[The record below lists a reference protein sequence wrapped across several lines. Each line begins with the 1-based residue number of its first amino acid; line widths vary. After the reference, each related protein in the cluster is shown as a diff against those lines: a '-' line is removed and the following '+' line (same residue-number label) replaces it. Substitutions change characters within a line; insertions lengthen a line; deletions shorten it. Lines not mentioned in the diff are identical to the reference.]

1 MSLPCLLSRDPTP
14 HRAGLGAAPLRF
26 EMLRVAEGEPGAC
39 AISKRSGFQK
49 KRTLRLGLLTQT
61 LHVNRE
67 IPSPQLGS
75 NAGMQ
80 RGGKELPGQLL
91 QINDYP
97 CWWKKNRHYL
107 KRPQRS

>member
-1 MSLPCLLSRDPTP
+1 
-14 HRAGLGAAPLRF
+14 
-26 EMLRVAEGEPGAC
+26 
-39 AISKRSGFQK
+39 
-49 KRTLRLGLLTQT
+49 
-61 LHVNRE
+61 
-67 IPSPQLGS
+67 
-75 NAGMQ
+75 MQ